1 MRLAIALLTLTL
13 AARLFG
19 GDVPLLPDPQVSALA
34 SELSGESA
42 KRNLEGFSRLH
53 RMRGSR
59 DFRRA
64 ADQVIGELVKYGY
77 ADAHIDQFP
86 ADGKIF
92 YGTQRSRPAWDADF
106 AELWELDNSGNPIV
120 RMASWDAAPITLAED
135 SVSADVTAEIIDAG
149 NGSSDDDY
157 TGKDVKGKI
166 VLAASQADAVQRI
179 AVAKLGAAGIV
190 SYAANQRTAWWKQ
203 DETLVRWGHLETFSS
218 SPTFAFMISL
228 GDARAL
234 QARLAKGE
242 HIRLHAIVKAGQHP
256 GSYDI
261 ATATIPGSDPQL
273 RDEEIVYSCH
283 LDHPRPGAN
292 DNASGCATIL
302 EVARTLHK
310 LIDEKRI
317 PPPRRTIRFVWPPE
331 IEGTM
336 ALLNAKPELA
346 ARIKA
351 AIHLDMVGGGPET
364 KTIFHV
370 TRGPASLPSFTYDVA
385 AAIGSFVDAQSSQ
398 YAMTGTAKWPLVAP
412 EGGRDALR
420 AAMVPLTL
428 GSDHEVYSSSSW
440 SIPGIYLNDWP
451 DRYIHTNADT
461 PSKIDPTKL
470 KRAGFI
476 AAATG
481 LVLANATADNAPEI
495 LNVME
500 DAALHR
506 AADARSQARELPPGE
521 AGNRLRFQFAYETQ
535 MFDSMS
541 RFFTPPPASRAE
553 AATFVANLRFLLA
566 TQPAPP
572 PTGPIYR
579 RNPAIRGS
587 LDAFG
592 YDYLESHLGHDRV
605 AKLTL
610 LNFEG
615 ARGEGGEYAY
625 EALNLANGKR
635 TTSEIRDALSA
646 IYGPVPQDAV
656 DQFLAAAAETGLL
669 DLRVSASPREKND

>member
-1 MRLAIALLTLTL
+1 MRLAIFVLTLTL
-13 AARLFG
+13 TAPLFAG
-19 GDVPLLPDPQVSALA
+19 SIPLLPDPQITALA

-59 DFRRA
+59 DFRKA
-64 ADQVIGELVKYGY
+64 AEQVIAELTKYGY
-77 ADAHIDQFP
+77 ADAHVEQFP

-106 AELWELDNSGNPIV
+106 AELWELDNSGNPTT

-135 SVSADVTAEIIDAG
+135 SVSADVATDLIDVG
-149 NGSSDDDY
+149 SGSSDSDY

-179 AVAKLGAAGIV
+179 AVAKFGAAGIV

-203 DETLVRWGHLETFSS
+203 DETLVRWGHLETFSAT
-218 SPTFAFMISL
+218 PTFAFMISL
-228 GDARAL
+228 GEARAL

-242 HIRLHAIVKAGQHP
+242 RIRLHAIVKAGQHP

-302 EVARTLHK
+302 EIARTLRK

-336 ALLNAKPELA
+336 ALLNGRPELA
-346 ARIKA
+346 ARVKA
-351 AIHLDMVGGGPET
+351 AIHLDMVGAGPET

-370 TRGPASLPSFTYDVA
+370 TRGPASLPSFAYDIA
-385 AAIGSFVDAQSSQ
+385 AKIGEFVDAQSSQ
-398 YAMTGTAKWPLVAP
+398 YAMTGIAQWPLVAP

-420 AAMVPLTL
+420 AAFVPLTL

-440 SIPGIYLNDWP
+440 SIPAIYLNDWP
-451 DRYIHTNADT
+451 DRFIHTNADT
-461 PSKIDPTKL
+461 PAKIDPTKL

-476 AAATG
+476 AAASG
-481 LVLANATADNAPEI
+481 LVLANATAADAPEI
-495 LNVME
+495 ASMIE
-500 DAALHR
+500 ESALRRVAEAR
-506 AADARSQARELPPGE
+506 AQARDLSPAE
-521 AGNRLRFQFAYETQ
+521 AANRLRFQLAYESQ
-535 MFDSMS
+535 MFDSMG
-541 RFFTPPPASRAE
+541 RFFTTPAIAKSEAADFLTTLQTLLRTPPAPS
-553 AATFVANLRFLLA
+553 
-566 TQPAPP
+566 
-572 PTGPIYR
+572 PTGPVYK
-579 RNPAIRGS
+579 RNPTPRGS

-592 YDYLESHLGHDRV
+592 YDYLADHLGRDRA

-610 LNFEG
+610 LNFESPR
-615 ARGEGGEYAY
+615 AEGGDYAY
-625 EALNLANGKR
+625 EALNLVNGSR

-646 IYGPVPQDAV
+646 IYGPIPQDAV
-656 DQFLAAAAETGLL
+656 DQFLGAAAEGGLVGSV
-669 DLRVSASPREKND
+669 R

>member
-1 MRLAIALLTLTL
+1 MRLAITLLGLTL

-19 GDVPLLPDPQVSALA
+19 GDLPLLPDPQVSALA
-34 SELSGESA
+34 GEISGESA

-59 DFRRA
+59 DFHRA
-64 ADQVIGELVKYGY
+64 AEQVIAELVKYGY
-77 ADAHIDQFP
+77 ADGHIDQFP

-92 YGTQRSRPAWDADF
+92 YGTQRSRPAWEADF
-106 AELWELDNSGNPIV
+106 AELWELDGSGNPIT

-135 SVSADVTAEIIDAG
+135 SASADLTADLIDVG
-149 NGSSDDDY
+149 DGSHESDY
-157 TGKDVKGKI
+157 AAKDVKGKI
-166 VLAASQADAVQRI
+166 VLAASQADAVQRM
-179 AVAKLGAAGIV
+179 AVAKFGAAGIV

-228 GDARAL
+228 GDARGL

-302 EVARTLHK
+302 EVARALHK
-310 LIDEKRI
+310 LIAEKRI

-346 ARIKA
+346 AHIKA

-370 TRGPASLPSFTYDVA
+370 TRGPASLPSFAYDVA
-385 AAIGSFVDAQSSQ
+385 AAVGSFVDAQSSQ
-398 YAMTGTAKWPLVAP
+398 YAMTGTARWPLVAP

-428 GSDHEVYSSSSW
+428 GSDHEVYSASSW
-440 SIPGIYLNDWP
+440 GIPAVYLNDWP
-451 DRYIHTNADT
+451 DRFIHTNADT

-481 LVLANATADNAPEI
+481 LVLANATAS
-495 LNVME
+495 
-500 DAALHR
+500 DAAEIVSVIEEAALRR
-506 AADARSQARELPPGE
+506 AAEARAQSRDLPPME
-521 AGNRLRFQFAYETQ
+521 
-535 MFDSMS
+535 
-541 RFFTPPPASRAE
+541 
-553 AATFVANLRFLLA
+553 
-566 TQPAPP
+566 
-572 PTGPIYR
+572 
-579 RNPAIRGS
+579 
-587 LDAFG
+587 
-592 YDYLESHLGHDRV
+592 
-605 AKLTL
+605 
-610 LNFEG
+610 
-615 ARGEGGEYAY
+615 
-625 EALNLANGKR
+625 
-635 TTSEIRDALSA
+635 
-646 IYGPVPQDAV
+646 
-656 DQFLAAAAETGLL
+656 
-669 DLRVSASPREKND
+669 

>member
-1 MRLAIALLTLTL
+1 MRLAITLLGLGLSTSLL
-13 AARLFG
+13 ADA
-19 GDVPLLPDPQVSALA
+19 VPLLPDSQVSALA
-34 SELSGESA
+34 AEMSGEAA

-59 DFRRA
+59 DFRKA
-64 ADQVIGELVKYGY
+64 AEQVIAELKKCGY
-77 ADAHIDQFP
+77 ENAHIEQFA
-86 ADGKIF
+86 ADGKTF

-106 AELWELDNSGNPIV
+106 AELWEVDGDGNQRT
-120 RMASWDAAPITLAED
+120 RMASWEAAPITLAED
-135 SVSADVTAEIIDAG
+135 SESADVTADLVDAG
-149 NGSSDDDY
+149 DGSSESDY
-157 TGKDVKGKI
+157 AGKDVKGKI

-179 AVAKLGAAGIV
+179 AVAKFGAAGIV

-218 SPTFAFMISL
+218 TPTFAFMISL

-242 HIRLHAIVKAGQHP
+242 RIRLHAIVKAGQHP

-273 RDEEIVYSCH
+273 RDNEIVFSCH

-302 EVARTLHK
+302 EVARTLRK

-346 ARIKA
+346 ARVKA

-370 TRGPASLPSFTYDVA
+370 TRGPASLPSFAYDVA
-385 AAIGSFVDAQSSQ
+385 ASNGAFVDAQSSQ
-398 YAMTGTAKWPLVAP
+398 YAMTGIAKWPLIAP

-428 GSDHEVYSSSSW
+428 GSDHEVYSASSW
-440 SIPGIYLNDWP
+440 SIPAVYLNDWP

-461 PSKIDPTKL
+461 PAKIDPTKL

-481 LVLANATADNAPEI
+481 LVLANATAADAPEI
-495 LNVME
+495 ASVIE
-500 DAALHR
+500 EAALHR
-506 AADARSQARELPPGE
+506 AAEARAQIRDLPPAE
-521 AGNRLRFQFAYETQ
+521 AANRLRFQLAYETQ
-535 MFDSMS
+535 MFDSMGG
-541 RFFTPPPASRAE
+541 FFTPPTAVRSE
-553 AATFVANLRFLLA
+553 AARFITTIEPLLH
-566 TQPAPP
+566 TTAPP
-572 PTGPIYR
+572 PPSGPIYR
-579 RNPAIRGS
+579 RNAAIRGS

-592 YDYLESHLGHDRV
+592 YDYLEAHLGHDRV

-615 ARGEGGEYAY
+615 LRGDGGDYSY
-625 EALNLANGKR
+625 EALNLANGSR

-656 DQFLAAAAETGLL
+656 DAFLAAAAEGGLVGKV
-669 DLRVSASPREKND
+669 R

>member
-1 MRLAIALLTLTL
+1 MRFAITLLCLTL
-13 AARLFG
+13 AMPLVAGSL
-19 GDVPLLPDPQVSALA
+19 PLLPDPQISALA

-42 KRNLEGFSRLH
+42 KRSLEGLSRLH

-64 ADQVIGELVKYGY
+64 AEQVIAALKSYGY
-77 ADAHIDQFP
+77 ADAHIEQFP
-86 ADGKIF
+86 ADGRIF

-106 AELWELDNSGNPIV
+106 AELWELDSSGNPFI
-120 RMASWDAAPITLAED
+120 RMASWDAAPIALAED
-135 SVSADVTAEIIDAG
+135 STSADVTADLIDVG
-149 NGSSDDDY
+149 SGSSDADY
-157 TGKDVKGKI
+157 AGKDVKGKI
-166 VLAASQADAVQRI
+166 VLAGSQADAVQRI

-218 SPTFAFMISL
+218 APTFAFMISL
-228 GDARAL
+228 GDARTL
-234 QARLAKGE
+234 QTRLAKGE
-242 HIRLHAIVKAGQHP
+242 RIQLHAVVKAGQHP

-302 EVARTLHK
+302 EVARTLRK

-317 PPPRRTIRFVWPPE
+317 PPPRRTVRFVWPPE

-336 ALLNAKPELA
+336 ALLNGKPELA

-370 TRGPASLPSFTYDVA
+370 TRGPASLPSFAYDIA
-385 AAIGSFVDAQSSQ
+385 ATIGSFVDDQTSK
-398 YAMTGTAKWPLVAP
+398 YAMAGVAQWPFVAP

-420 AAMVPLTL
+420 TAMVPLTL

-440 SIPGIYLNDWP
+440 SIPAIYLNDWP
-451 DRYIHTNADT
+451 DRFIHTNADT
-461 PSKIDPTKL
+461 AAKIDPTKL

-476 AAATG
+476 AAASG
-481 LVLANATADNAPEI
+481 LVLANTTAADAPEI
-495 LNVME
+495 VSIIE
-500 DAALHR
+500 EGALRRVAEAR
-506 AADARSQARELPPGE
+506 AQGRDLGASE
-521 AGNRLRFQFAYETQ
+521 ASNRLRFQVGYETQ
-535 MFDSMS
+535 MFDSMA
-541 RFFTPPPASRAE
+541 RFFTIPAAARSEVAAFMTTLRAL
-553 AATFVANLRFLLA
+553 LRSSA
-566 TQPAPP
+566 APP
-572 PTGPIYR
+572 SSGPVYR
-579 RNPAIRGS
+579 RNSDIRGS

-592 YDYLESHLGHDRV
+592 YDYLEAHLGHARV
-605 AKLTL
+605 ASLTL
-610 LNFEG
+610 LSFDG
-615 ARGEGGEYAY
+615 PRGEGGEYAY
-625 EALNLANGKR
+625 EALNLVNGSR
-635 TTSEIRDALSA
+635 TSSEIRDALSA
-646 IYGPVPQDAV
+646 IYGPIPQEHV
-656 DQFLAAAAETGLL
+656 DQFLAATTEAGLTV
-669 DLRVSASPREKND
+669 RVR

>member
-1 MRLAIALLTLTL
+1 MRLAISVLGLTLSAPLL
-13 AARLFG
+13 AGAI
-19 GDVPLLPDPQVSALA
+19 PLLPDWQVTALA

-64 ADQVIGELVKYGY
+64 GEQVVAELKKYGFE
-77 ADAHIDQFP
+77 DAYIEQLA

-106 AELWELDNSGNPIV
+106 AELWELDGSGKPAT

-135 SVSADVTAEIIDAG
+135 STSADVTADLIDAG
-149 NGSSDDDY
+149 TGASDSDY
-157 TGKDVKGKI
+157 AGKDVKGKI
-166 VLAASQADAVQRI
+166 VLAGSQADAVQRI
-179 AVAKLGAAGIV
+179 AVEKLGAAGIV

-203 DETLVRWGHLETFSS
+203 DETLVRWGHLDTFSP

-242 HIRLHAIVKAGQHP
+242 RIRLHAVVKAGQHP

-261 ATATIPGSDPQL
+261 ATATIPGADRQL
-273 RDEEIVYSCH
+273 RNEEIVYSCH

-302 EVARTLHK
+302 EVARTLRK

-317 PPPRRTIRFVWPPE
+317 PAPRRTIRFVWPPE

-336 ALLNAKPELA
+336 ALLNGKPELA

-351 AIHLDMVGGGPET
+351 AIHLDMVGGGAET

-370 TRGPASLPSFTYDVA
+370 TRGPGSLPSFAYDIA
-385 AAIGSFVDAQSSQ
+385 AKIGSFVDDQSSQ
-398 YAMTGTAKWPLVAP
+398 YAMTGKAKWPLVAP
-412 EGGRDALR
+412 EGGREALR

-440 SIPGIYLNDWP
+440 NIPAIYLNDWP
-451 DRYIHTNADT
+451 DRFIHTNADT
-461 PSKIDPTKL
+461 PAKIDPTKL

-476 AAATG
+476 AAASG
-481 LVLANATADNAPEI
+481 LVLANASAENAPEI
-495 LNVME
+495 TGVIE
-500 DAALHR
+500 EAALRR
-506 AADARSQARELPPGE
+506 AADARSDSRDLSAAE
-521 AGNRLRFQFAYETQ
+521 AANRLRFQLAYESQ
-535 MFDSMS
+535 MFDSMG
-541 RFFTPPPASRAE
+541 RFFTMPPTARSE
-553 AATFVANLRFLLA
+553 AAAFVANLRRLLSDPA
-566 TQPAPP
+566 GSPAPS
-572 PTGPIYR
+572 GSVYR
-579 RNPAIRGS
+579 RNPATRGS

-592 YDYLESHLGHDRV
+592 YDYLEDHLGRDRV
-605 AKLTL
+605 AKLAL
-610 LNFEG
+610 PNFEG
-615 ARGEGGEYAY
+615 LRGEGGDYVY
-625 EALNLANGKR
+625 EALNLANGSR

-646 IYGPVPQDAV
+646 IYGPVPQEAV
-656 DQFLAAAAETGLL
+656 DDFLAAAAEAGLL
-669 DLRVSASPREKND
+669 SKVR